1 MIITLIR
8 NLARLATVAGVAAI
22 GLFSVANAQ
31 LISLNTGNFTIHANG
46 YSASTLPPATSAPGS
61 LTATGG
67 GKEDTWGVF
76 QVNSIDTLS
85 PSLKNVFT
93 ENKGTEY
100 WGMFYNSVDQS
111 TTPLGGGSVSFTSTG
126 LKLDIYKL
134 NIADSGDTAF
144 NAVVNQ
150 GIAGRSGLSGFT
162 GITDVGSLV
171 LSSQLANGTVM
182 TSFFT
187 APNHTSAFGS
197 LTVTNNGM
205 FDVGMGDLS
214 NLSLSLAGLTTQVP
228 KDWTVKFGGPIDGNV
243 SFTPVPE
250 PSTYAAMGALL
261 LLGVAAFRRRTRGG
275 IQAGP
280 VLA

>member
-1 MIITLIR
+1 MIIALIR
-8 NLARLATVAGVAAI
+8 NVARSATVAGVAAI
-22 GLFSVANAQ
+22 GLASIANAQ
-31 LISLNTGNFTIHANG
+31 LITLNTGNFTIHANG
-46 YSASTLPPATSAPGS
+46 YSSSTLPPATSAPGG

-67 GKEDTWGVF
+67 GTEDTWGVF

-85 PSLKNVFT
+85 PSLNNVFT

-111 TTPLGGGSVSFTSTG
+111 TTDLGGGSASFTSTG

-134 NIADSGDTAF
+134 SLADTNDSAF

-150 GIAGRSGLSGFT
+150 GIAGRAGLSGFN

-171 LSSQLANGTVM
+171 LSSELTNGTVM

-197 LTVTNNGM
+197 LTVTNNGL

-243 SFTPVPE
+243 SLTPVPE
-250 PSTYAAMGALL
+250 PSTYAAMGAALL
-261 LLGVAAFRRRTRGG
+261 FGVVAFRRRRGG
-275 IQAGP
+275 AQAGP